1 MTAGLSHWPNPAC
14 LISTPQHVLPS
25 FRAFLELQAPQG
37 SREPRSHP
45 REDKT
50 RTASKGSRGAPGRGA
65 EHQEASRRG
74 PGDRLGP
81 YGSARGGPAV
91 AWGAAPPAA
100 GEGRAAVGGGW
111 RRRAGGGLPPPR
123 RAGSGPRRDCSTAR
137 PGGSGPSGPA
147 RPSLSF
153 LSASL
158 RCRPL
163 LRRHGGPAR
172 QPRAGHPPPAPLSPA
187 AAVPGTGMGV
197 RGGAAVVQL
206 EPGASRPPSGCGL
219 RPPEGLWGGGGW
231 AARCHR
237 RVRGCGRPGC
247 PAGSAPESKLSR
259 AGWACA
265 PLLEKAA
272 AVRMLAAAM
281 RPVMQCRVRVSSR
294 AVTCPRGALRVS
306 PVPGAVCCECL
317 LRKVVAPCEACY
329 WSACQ

>member
-1 MTAGLSHWPNPAC
+1 MTAGLNHWPNPAC

-65 EHQEASRRG
+65 EHQEVSRRG

-158 RCRPL
+158 RCRSL
-163 LRRHGGPAR
+163 LRRHGRPAR

-187 AAVPGTGMGV
+187 AAVAGTGMGV

-206 EPGASRPPSGCGL
+206 QPGASRPPSLGLRSEATGGAVGRWRLGCAVSPPGAWLRSARVPGWERPWEQAEPCGL
-219 RPPEGLWGGGGW
+219 SVRPAVGESGS
-231 AARCHR
+231 
-237 RVRGCGRPGC
+237 C
-247 PAGSAPESKLSR
+247 PDAGSCDAP
-259 AGWACA
+259 CY
-265 PLLEKAA
+265 
-272 AVRMLAAAM
+272 AM
-281 RPVMQCRVRVSSR
+281 
-294 AVTCPRGALRVS
+294 
-306 PVPGAVCCECL
+306 PGACE
-317 LRKVVAPCEACY
+317 
-329 WSACQ
+329 